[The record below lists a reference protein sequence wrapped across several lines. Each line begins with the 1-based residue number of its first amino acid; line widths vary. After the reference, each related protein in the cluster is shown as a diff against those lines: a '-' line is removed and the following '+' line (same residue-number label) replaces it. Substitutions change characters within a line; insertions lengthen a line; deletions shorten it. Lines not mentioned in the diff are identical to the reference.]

1 MNSKLSWC
9 DNRFLSSCRM
19 FWHWQP
25 SLCDYVF
32 AVFFFRWCDHY
43 SSGVV
48 SFEPLQ
54 NQPPTL
60 LSAVWRAELLTYGLK
75 AQRSYARY
83 GGATSEVK
91 SAAAECKS
99 VACLIWVDP
108 VCNVGTKLLEVV
120 WPKQT
125 RVKNV
130 PSALLYSNST
140 KYTWSIAALNYNELG
155 Q

>member
-1 MNSKLSWC
+1 MIIDSCLHVECSGI
-9 DNRFLSSCRM
+9 DNHRCAITCLPSS
-19 FWHWQP
+19 
-25 SLCDYVF
+25 SS
-32 AVFFFRWCDHY
+32 DHY

-140 KYTWSIAALNYNELG
+140 KYT
-155 Q
+155 